1 MHQVAEKEATDVR
14 KKIWCLFIRVEI
26 FLRLRLGGSKFIFT
40 LASGQLTKKLAVG
53 LLNF

>member
-1 MHQVAEKEATDVR
+1 MHQVAEKEAAGVR
-14 KKIWCLFIRVEI
+14 KIWCLFIRVEI
-26 FLRLRLGGSKFIFT
+26 FLRLRLEGSKFIFT